1 MLPPLCRWQQRYR
14 IGECH
19 WHVLDTTQNLILLF
33 MILKSIL
40 VILLI
45 KITINLASYIE
56 HSRFRLNIQ
65 TNEIK
70 IYKKSLKILFKTAPI
85 IIA

>member
-1 MLPPLCRWQQRYR
+1 
-14 IGECH
+14 
-19 WHVLDTTQNLILLF
+19 